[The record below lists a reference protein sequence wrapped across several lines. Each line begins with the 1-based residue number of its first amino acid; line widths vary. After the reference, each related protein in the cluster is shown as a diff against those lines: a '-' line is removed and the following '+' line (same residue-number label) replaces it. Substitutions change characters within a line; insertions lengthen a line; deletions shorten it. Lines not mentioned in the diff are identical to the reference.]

1 MTPTIMRA
9 TGGVSDGLRFR
20 SRLAAWQNPSQT
32 GSLGHAVLPSAPVG
46 ILRAVARP
54 VVPGVGAARGGGP
67 ELRYAVPRA
76 GSAGGEGEFGTSGE
90 PAESAGS
97 GAVQGGRAVRRVQRA
112 EGARRRLRVAAVGA
126 GVAARLVGVR
136 RTHVLVV
143 VHR

>member
-1 MTPTIMRA
+1 MTPTIMR
-9 TGGVSDGLRFR
+9 TMNGVSDGLRFR

-54 VVPGVGAARGGGP
+54 VVPGVGTAGGGGP

-76 GSAGGEGEFGTSGE
+76 ENAGGAGEFGTSGE
-90 PAESAGS
+90 LAVSAVPAEPAGS

-112 EGARRRLRVAAVGA
+112 QGARRRLRVAAVGSAREA
-126 GVAARLVGVR
+126 GR
-136 RTHVLVV
+136 RRSPV
-143 VHR
+143 